1 MGMKLYWTEFSKKEL
16 KTIFNFYKDKVNIV
30 TSKKIIE
37 NIVDSV
43 EVLVIYPEIGMI
55 DPKLSKNQSKIR
67 FIISTNYK
75 ILYKINNDKN
85 RIEILDIFDTRQNP
99 NKIARNI
106 MN

>member
-1 MGMKLYWTEFSKKEL
+1 MKLYWTEFSKKEL

-55 DPKLSKNQSKIR
+55 DPKLSNNPSKIR

-85 RIEILDIFDTRQNP
+85 KIEILDIFDIRQNP

>member
-1 MGMKLYWTEFSKKEL
+1 MKLYWTEFSKKEL

>member
-16 KTIFNFYKDKVNIV
+16 KTIFNFYKDKVNII
-30 TSKKIIE
+30 TSKRIID

-55 DPKLSKNQSKIR
+55 DPKLSNNQSKIR

-75 ILYKINNDKN
+75 ILYKINNEKN
-85 RIEILDIFDTRQNP
+85 RIEILDIFDARQNP
-99 NKIARNI
+99 NKIARNV